1 MKFTKYEITL
11 DLLMIREEVIT
22 SKINDKITAAQ
33 DYCPKL
39 FYKENKTSEEVLDSK
54 NNKKPRRESQS
65 QAMVWASQLE
75 ILPCIYSRLFH
86 VQYKRQHTKI
96 GLAHRRN
103 SFSFSSYTGCSNHTS
118 SGIQP
123 PSLNMYCHRQVIL
136 TLCLITFKIRKTETL
151 L

>member
-1 MKFTKYEITL
+1 MKFTKYKITL

-22 SKINDKITAAQ
+22 SKRTDKITAAQ
-33 DYCPKL
+33 DYCLKL
-39 FYKENKTSEEVLDSK
+39 FYKENKTSKEVLDSK
-54 NNKKPRRESQS
+54 NNKRPRREAQS

-75 ILPCIYSRLFH
+75 ILPYIYSRLFH

-96 GLAHRRN
+96 GLAHRIN

-118 SGIQP
+118 SGTQP
-123 PSLNMYCHRQVIL
+123 PSLNMYCHCQVIL
-136 TLCLITFKIRKTETL
+136 TLCLITFKIRQTETL